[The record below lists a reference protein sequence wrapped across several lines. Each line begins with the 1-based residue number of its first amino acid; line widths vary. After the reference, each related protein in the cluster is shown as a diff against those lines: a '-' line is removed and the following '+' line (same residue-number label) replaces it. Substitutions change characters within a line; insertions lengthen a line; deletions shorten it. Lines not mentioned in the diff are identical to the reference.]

1 MREDINV
8 HIVEAISFL
17 YIYNIKKNTKV
28 KSTTVTR
35 NYKIGNSLDV
45 RMKIIFFKSVYT
57 VYKIRC
63 KTNCFTAC

>member
-8 HIVEAISFL
+8 HIVEAISFF
-17 YIYNIKKNTKV
+17 IYTTKKNTKV

-45 RMKIIFFKSVYT
+45 RMKIIFFKSIYT

-63 KTNCFTAC
+63 KTKCFTAY